1 MVIIQIKMVKIVISH
16 FVTVKIEKPKKG
28 LKLCLSPQ
36 TLRERSTL
44 LQTQVAFYW
53 CTTKRLRP
61 RGVCG
66 RAELSGRCQ
75 IGREIWPNLATLLPG
90 RPTESLACFLWIV
103 KRRLSNGLFN
113 VLVRVMLRLPRNQY
127 RTRNK

>member
-44 LQTQVAFYW
+44 LQTQVAPAA
-53 CTTKRLRP
+53 RRV
-61 RGVCG
+61 RACG
-66 RAELSGRCQ
+66 AV
-75 IGREIWPNLATLLPG
+75 WPLPDWAGNLAQSGNPAAWASD
-90 RPTESLACFLWIV
+90 RKFSLFFVDCEAP
-103 KRRLSNGLFN
+103 SEQLFI
-113 VLVRVMLRLPRNQY
+113 
-127 RTRNK
+127 